1 MDKALRFRQHLTK
14 RFNWDFESEPEE
26 FAPVVVETWKSSY
39 LDESSLK
46 LNTVCDAVSTPLHN
60 TPEEFQK
67 NGGFTLRR
75 FKCFPSTLRRG
86 NFKNGGFTLRR
97 FKCFPSTLRRGNFK
111 NGGFTLRRFKC
122 FPSTLRRGNFKNG
135 GFTLRRFKC
144 FTSTLPKEFVKSQQS
159 LVNMNLCLRKIRS
172 GKARDFHDGIVSE
185 RLPFHIY
192 IKYFPAVHT
201 KTKGPHIQV
210 LPSRRAFSESSVFL
224 RRISVDIGPYHRYKV
239 VFEN

>member
-46 LNTVCDAVSTPLHN
+46 LNTVYDAISTPLHN
-60 TPEEFQK
+60 TQEEFRK

-75 FKCFPSTLRRG
+75 FKCFPFTLRRG
-86 NFKNGGFTLRR
+86 NFKNGGFTLKRI
-97 FKCFPSTLRRGNFK
+97 KCICFP
-111 NGGFTLRRFKC
+111 
-122 FPSTLRRGNFKNG
+122 
-135 GFTLRRFKC
+135 
-144 FTSTLPKEFVKSQQS
+144 STLPKEFVKSQQS

-172 GKARDFHDGIVSE
+172 GKSRDFHDGIVSE